1 MDEKNENSDKKKSQK
16 FRILA
21 LVIFV
26 LIFMATGTF
35 FLIKSR
41 QQESNSDLDKNASGL
56 EENKTVEMDENNE
69 SKNDESGEQ
78 KTDLLESQTDV
89 VEDKKTMVSENYR
102 VSQVHL
108 GVGGISI
115 EKGLA
120 RDTKLEI
127 FQVKS
132 ETIIS
137 QEDNEPRILI
147 TWKTNKEAISNVEYA
162 KSDGKNAVVITEDG
176 YGFEHSMLIKNMEYS
191 AIYTYRIESS
201 DRWGNKTNTEYFS
214 AYTGDKTESIFDL
227 ITNAVEDVFGW
238 AM

>member
-1 MDEKNENSDKKKSQK
+1 MDEKNENGNRKKSRK
-16 FRILA
+16 TRILA
-21 LVIFV
+21 LVVFV
-26 LIFMATGTF
+26 LILTFLGAF
-35 FLIKSR
+35 FLIKNR
-41 QQESNSDLDKNASGL
+41 QQKNDHVSGENESAL
-56 EENKTVEMDENNE
+56 EENTEVKIGSDQASEEAGLENQNTNVSE
-69 SKNDESGEQ
+69 VKAEAI
-78 KTDLLESQTDV
+78 
-89 VEDKKTMVSENYR
+89 EDKKTMVSENYR
-102 VSQVHL
+102 VSQVQL
-108 GVGGISI
+108 GIGSVSI
-115 EKGLA
+115 EKGSS
-120 RDTKLEI
+120 RNVSLEI

-162 KSDGKNAVVITEDG
+162 KSDGKSVVNITEDG
-176 YGFEHSMLIKNMEYS
+176 YGFEHSMLIKNMEFS
-191 AIYTYRIESS
+191 TIYTYRIEST